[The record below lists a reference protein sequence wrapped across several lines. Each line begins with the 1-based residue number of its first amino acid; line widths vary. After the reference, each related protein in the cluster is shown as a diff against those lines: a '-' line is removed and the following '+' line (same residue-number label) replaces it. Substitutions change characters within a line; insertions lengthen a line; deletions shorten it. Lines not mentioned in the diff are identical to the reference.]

1 MQTFMIK
8 KLRVSGAGKID
19 GVVEFTE
26 GLNIIQGRSNTGKT
40 WILRCI
46 NYLFGNDKRP
56 YTPATGYT
64 DIEGVFLTERY
75 GEICLSRKLDEHVVH
90 VSSSNEEID
99 DGDYA
104 TDYKKVSAHYLNDLW
119 LRILG
124 LDETIEVPKSAYY
137 GRERMSWRNT
147 AGVFYVDEDEISK
160 SASIIVKG
168 NNYEDTPLLAS
179 LLFLLT
185 GDYKKGIAEILNP
198 TKATA
203 RRQGILDYIE
213 ERTNDLKQQ
222 RVSYIMQLEEL
233 SGTDIEK
240 EMQELTARVQAAQQ
254 EVNELIEENK
264 SIAQQLS
271 EFQQKEANCRILL
284 SRYESLISQYKADLQ
299 RLDFIS
305 KGEKAVQGVPL
316 NDVCP
321 FCGGKVHP
329 EKDDTYMEAIHAEIR
344 RIASELTVIAATV
357 KSVQEEQAEI
367 QGNIEE
373 LYVRRAGVNQAL
385 AEKQHAIQD
394 YQVGLKRYRDYTTLQ
409 TGIDF
414 VNSQLEVLGKK
425 RVSELNPEKNPPL
438 YHPKKEFEAEV
449 GTNFTVLLNKI
460 LKACNYRL
468 GGYAS
473 WDYSTFDILVDG
485 EPKSDDQGQGYR
497 SFLNSVVAM
506 MLYEYFNRDGTYIK
520 PGFLML
526 DTPLLGLDEDD
537 EELDKETIRN
547 GLYRYFIDNQ
557 GKGQVIVVDNLNA
570 VPNID
575 FEAEGINVIT
585 YHKNE
590 RDGHIYGF
598 MPSWRKD
605 IPKEAR

>member
-1 MQTFMIK
+1 MNRISRDARKLILDDLVLIGSCAGGQYVAEFAKRVCPDIEEQTYQQGG
-8 KLRVSGAGKID
+8 RKIPIIND
-19 GVVEFTE
+19 ISRHMDSFDDWEF
-26 GLNIIQGRSNTGKT
+26 
-40 WILRCI
+40 
-46 NYLFGNDKRP
+46 NYLFDTVLDLLNVSDDKFIYFCEQYVNPIFRRRRRNEDDEWIDITQECIDAINQGLSDIGLSLQPIGQVAGRTKYKVLPTNQGAQEPIKNIIFAAKYKPDIVLDDALANDIK
-56 YTPATGYT
+56 
-64 DIEGVFLTERY
+64 
-75 GEICLSRKLDEHVVH
+75 VV
-90 VSSSNEEID
+90 N
-99 DGDYA
+99 A
-104 TDYKKVSAHYLNDLW
+104 N
-119 LRILG
+119 
-124 LDETIEVPKSAYY
+124 
-137 GRERMSWRNT
+137 
-147 AGVFYVDEDEISK
+147 
-160 SASIIVKG
+160 
-168 NNYEDTPLLAS
+168 
-179 LLFLLT
+179 
-185 GDYKKGIAEILNP
+185 
-198 TKATA
+198 
-203 RRQGILDYIE
+203 IE

-506 MLYEYFNRDGTYIK
+506 MLYEYFNRDGAYIK

-570 VPNID
+570 VPNIN

>member
-1 MQTFMIK
+1 M
-8 KLRVSGAGKID
+8 
-19 GVVEFTE
+19 
-26 GLNIIQGRSNTGKT
+26 
-40 WILRCI
+40 
-46 NYLFGNDKRP
+46 
-56 YTPATGYT
+56 
-64 DIEGVFLTERY
+64 
-75 GEICLSRKLDEHVVH
+75 
-90 VSSSNEEID
+90 
-99 DGDYA
+99 
-104 TDYKKVSAHYLNDLW
+104 
-119 LRILG
+119 
-124 LDETIEVPKSAYY
+124 
-137 GRERMSWRNT
+137 
-147 AGVFYVDEDEISK
+147 
-160 SASIIVKG
+160 
-168 NNYEDTPLLAS
+168 
-179 LLFLLT
+179 
-185 GDYKKGIAEILNP
+185 
-198 TKATA
+198 
-203 RRQGILDYIE
+203 
-213 ERTNDLKQQ
+213 
-222 RVSYIMQLEEL
+222 
-233 SGTDIEK
+233 
-240 EMQELTARVQAAQQ
+240 
-254 EVNELIEENK
+254 
-264 SIAQQLS
+264 
-271 EFQQKEANCRILL
+271 
-284 SRYESLISQYKADLQ
+284 
-299 RLDFIS
+299 
-305 KGEKAVQGVPL
+305 
-316 NDVCP
+316 
-321 FCGGKVHP
+321 
-329 EKDDTYMEAIHAEIR
+329 
-344 RIASELTVIAATV
+344 
-357 KSVQEEQAEI
+357 
-367 QGNIEE
+367 
-373 LYVRRAGVNQAL
+373 
-385 AEKQHAIQD
+385 
-394 YQVGLKRYRDYTTLQ
+394 KRYRDYTTLQ

-506 MLYEYFNRDGTYIK
+506 MLYEYFNRDGAYIK

-557 GKGQVIVVDNLNA
+557 GKGQVIIVDNLNA
-570 VPNID
+570 VPNIN